1 MSLAG
6 CGFDVISGS
15 ALGTTYSVQANCP
28 GALPETRILAE
39 LDAVGRQMSSYD
51 RDSELS
57 RFNDAEVGR
66 FVPVSPA
73 LVYVA
78 DAARR
83 VADQTGGALDV
94 TVAPLVALWGF
105 GAGASEKDPSA
116 GDVRFALA
124 EVGYRRLEHRFDPP
138 ALKKLAPLTLDFSA
152 IGKGYA
158 VDRLAEVLDDASCNA
173 YLVELGG
180 EIRVFG
186 RSPAGG
192 AWRLAVESPA
202 GGELRHRLTLR
213 EGGVATSGD
222 YRQHRPAPV
231 AAGEEGGGWVSHI
244 IDPRTGFP
252 VAHPLAAV
260 TVVAE
265 TALLADAYAT
275 ALMVLGDE
283 AGLAFADRH
292 GVAALFVSRT
302 ASGLAVNRSSAMGAY
317 LNLDP
322 RRMP

>member
-1 MSLAG
+1 M
-6 CGFDVISGS
+6 
-15 ALGTTYSVQANCP
+15 
-28 GALPETRILAE
+28 
-39 LDAVGRQMSSYD
+39 
-51 RDSELS
+51 
-57 RFNDAEVGR
+57 
-66 FVPVSPA
+66 
-73 LVYVA
+73 
-78 DAARR
+78 ARR

-105 GAGASEKDPSA
+105 GAGASETDPRGA
-116 GDVRFALA
+116 DVRRALA

-138 ALKKLAPLTLDFSA
+138 TLKKLAPLTLDFSA

-158 VDRLAEVLDDASCNA
+158 VDRLAEVLDDASCSA

-186 RSPAGG
+186 HSPAGG

-202 GGELRHRLTLR
+202 GGELPDRLTLR

-222 YRQHRPAPV
+222 YRQHLPAPV
-231 AAGEEGGGWVSHI
+231 AAGEAGEDRGGRVSHI

-252 VAHPLAAV
+252 VAHRLAGV

-283 AGLAFADRH
+283 AGLAFAERH
-292 GVAALFVSRT
+292 GVAALFVSRS

-322 RRMP
+322 GRMP